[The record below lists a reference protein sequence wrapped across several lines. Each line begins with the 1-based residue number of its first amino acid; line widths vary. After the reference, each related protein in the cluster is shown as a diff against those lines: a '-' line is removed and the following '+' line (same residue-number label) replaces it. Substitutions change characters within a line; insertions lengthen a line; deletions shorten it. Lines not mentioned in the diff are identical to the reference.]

1 MWNSDGTEIFS
12 CSVDGFICH
21 LDIKNSK
28 LLSKFH
34 TNYNSDKSVG
44 NTKTRNGMGRGR
56 EPLHSICLHPSE
68 RSVVVGSVSR
78 LTWIDL
84 DTKSC
89 LKTFEGGHIGAVTSL
104 TMLQLWKQCF
114 VLSAGNSSD
123 DYTISVW
130 KLSLDD
136 DLKPNDATKS
146 SRAQASDSIV
156 AKFSLNEC
164 VRSIFVQ
171 QPSNEKVDRSKSEN
185 DELLVGAITKT
196 GVLHC
201 FKHEFSS
208 PKKKKPI
215 KPKKSLQVCD
225 VFFVSRLYL

>member
-1 MWNSDGTEIFS
+1 MS
-12 CSVDGFICH
+12 
-21 LDIKNSK
+21 SK
-28 LLSKFH
+28 
-34 TNYNSDKSVG
+34 
-44 NTKTRNGMGRGR
+44 TKNGMGRGR

-104 TMLQLWKQCF
+104 TVLQTWKQCF
-114 VLSAGNSSD
+114 ILSVGNSSD
-123 DYTISVW
+123 DYTVSAW
-130 KLSLDD
+130 KLSLEDD
-136 DLKPNDATKS
+136 TKS
-146 SRAQASDSIV
+146 KDARKSVQMTDSMV
-156 AKFSLNEC
+156 AKFSVNES
-164 VRSIFVQ
+164 VRSVFVQ
-171 QPSNEKVDRSKSEN
+171 QPSDQKLDKSKENEEPLIGV
-185 DELLVGAITKT
+185 ITKT

-215 KPKKSLQVCD
+215 KPKKSLQVGNA
-225 VFFVSRLYL
+225 V

>member
-1 MWNSDGTEIFS
+1 MSS
-12 CSVDGFICH
+12 
-21 LDIKNSK
+21 
-28 LLSKFH
+28 
-34 TNYNSDKSVG
+34 
-44 NTKTRNGMGRGR
+44 KTRNGMGRGR

-104 TMLQLWKQCF
+104 TVLQIWKQCF
-114 VLSAGNSSD
+114 ILSVGNSSD
-123 DYTISVW
+123 DYTVSAW
-130 KLSLDD
+130 KLSLEDD
-136 DLKPNDATKS
+136 TKS
-146 SRAQASDSIV
+146 KDARKSVQMTDSMV
-156 AKFSLNEC
+156 AKFSVNES
-164 VRSIFVQ
+164 VRSVFVQ
-171 QPSNEKVDRSKSEN
+171 QPSDQKLDKSKENEEPLIGV
-185 DELLVGAITKT
+185 ITKT

-215 KPKKSLQVCD
+215 KPKKSLQVGNP
-225 VFFVSRLYL
+225 V